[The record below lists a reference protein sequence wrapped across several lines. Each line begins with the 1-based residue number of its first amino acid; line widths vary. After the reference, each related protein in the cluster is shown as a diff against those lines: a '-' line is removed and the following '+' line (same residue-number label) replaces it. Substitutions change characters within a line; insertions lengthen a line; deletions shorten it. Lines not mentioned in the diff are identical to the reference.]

1 VTATTSA
8 TVAVSRRALLIGA
21 LVLFVIGLATKTLL
35 FPADSHTID
44 APTPIAAAAGPGPAR
59 VEAPGVPVGFAHSRD
74 GALAASVAY
83 VQLGDVILS
92 TDTDSA
98 ADALR
103 RVSSRSAGSTF
114 VDSELA
120 SFTQLRAALARGS
133 GPASLR
139 VGVVATRTDA
149 YSRGRARVSLWR
161 VAVLSRDGM
170 TNPGEQWATV
180 TYDLVWEDHDW
191 KIWSETVVAG
201 PSPSPTGDQLATP
214 QELDTSLA
222 GFRLF
227 AGVA

>member
-8 TVAVSRRALLIGA
+8 SVAVSRRALLIGA
-21 LVLFVIGLATKTLL
+21 LALLVIGLAAKTLL
-35 FPADSHTID
+35 FPTDSHTID
-44 APTPIAAAAGPGPAR
+44 APTPSAAAGPGPAR

-83 VQLGDVILS
+83 VQLGNVILS
-92 TDTDSA
+92 ADTDSA
-98 ADALR
+98 ADVLR

-120 SFTQLRAALARGS
+120 SFTQLRAALARGT

-139 VGVVATRTDA
+139 VGVVATRIDA
-149 YSRGRARVSLWR
+149 YASDRARVSLWR

-180 TYDLVWEDHDW
+180 TYDLVWEAHEW

-214 QELDTSLA
+214 RELDTSLA

-227 AGVA
+227 AGVG

>member
-1 VTATTSA
+1 MTSA
-8 TVAVSRRALLIGA
+8 TVAVNRRALFIGGLA
-21 LVLFVIGLATKTLL
+21 LFVVGLAAKTLL
-35 FPADSHTID
+35 FPADSHSVD
-44 APTPIAAAAGPGPAR
+44 APARIAAAGAGPVR
-59 VEAPGVPVGFAHSRD
+59 VEAPGVPVGFAHDRD

-83 VQLGDVILS
+83 VQLGNVLLS
-92 TDTDSA
+92 IDTDSA
-98 ADALR
+98 SSALR

-114 VDSELA
+114 MDSELA
-120 SFTQLRAALARGS
+120 SFTQLHDALARGT

-139 VGVVATRTDA
+139 VGVVATRIDA
-149 YSRGRARVSLWR
+149 FASDRARVSLWR

-201 PSPSPTGDQLATP
+201 PSPSPTGDRLATP
-214 QELDTSLA
+214 QELDTALA

-227 AGVA
+227 AGVG

>member
-1 VTATTSA
+1 
-8 TVAVSRRALLIGA
+8 VSRRALAIGA
-21 LVLFVIGLATKTLL
+21 LALFVIGLATKTLL
-35 FPADSHTID
+35 FPAKSETVD
-44 APTPIAAAAGPGPAR
+44 APMPVAAADPGPAR
-59 VEAPGVPVGFAHSRD
+59 VEVPGVPVGFAHDRS

-83 VQLGDVILS
+83 VQLGNVLLAV
-92 TDTDSA
+92 DTDSA
-98 ADALR
+98 SNALR
-103 RVSSRSAGSTF
+103 RVSSRAAGSTF

-120 SFTQLRAALARGS
+120 SFTQLHDALARGT

-139 VGVVATRTDA
+139 VGVVATRIDA
-149 YSRGRARVSLWR
+149 YASDRARVSLWR

-180 TYDLVWEDHDW
+180 TYDLVWETHDW

-227 AGVA
+227 AGVG

>member
-21 LVLFVIGLATKTLL
+21 VALFVIGLAAKTLL
-35 FPADSHTID
+35 FPADRHSVG
-44 APTPIAAAAGPGPAR
+44 APTPVVSAGAGPAR
-59 VEAPGVPVGFAHSRD
+59 VEAPGVPVGFAHTRD

-83 VQLGDVILS
+83 VQLGSVLLS

-98 ADALR
+98 ADVLR
-103 RVSSRSAGSTF
+103 RVSSHSAGSTF

-120 SFTQLRAALARGS
+120 SFTQLRAALARGT
-133 GPASLR
+133 GPARLR
-139 VGVVATRTDA
+139 VGVIATRIDA
-149 YSRGRARVSLWR
+149 YASDRARVSLWR
-161 VAVLSRDGM
+161 VAVLSRNGM

-180 TYDLVWEDHDW
+180 TYDLAWEDRDW

-227 AGVA
+227 AGVR

>member
-1 VTATTSA
+1 MTATTSA
-8 TVAVSRRALLIGA
+8 TVTVSRRALLIGVLA
-21 LVLFVIGLATKTLL
+21 LFVIGLATKTLL
-35 FPADSHTID
+35 FPADPHTVE
-44 APTPIAAAAGPGPAR
+44 AHSPIAAAGAGPAH
-59 VEAPGVPVGFAHSRD
+59 VEAPGTPVGFAHERA

-92 TDTDSA
+92 LDVDGASGV
-98 ADALR
+98 LR
-103 RVSSRSAGSTF
+103 RVSSRAAGSTF

-120 SFTQLRAALARGS
+120 SFTQLRDALARGT
-133 GPASLR
+133 GPARLR
-139 VGVVATRTDA
+139 VGVVATRIDA
-149 YSRGRARVSLWR
+149 FASDRARVSLWR

-180 TYDLVWEDHDW
+180 TYDLVWEAHDW

-214 QELDTSLA
+214 QELNTSLA

-227 AGVA
+227 AGVG